1 MEFNIINEE
10 SKFKL
15 GNILSVFKIPESDL
29 GRSII
34 IVKNKFTEIGSIRKD
49 KRKVNNKKTIYQ
61 NVREVYNGDRNR

>member
-1 MEFNIINEE
+1 MSLKEVIIDIIVPLICGFVGG
-10 SKFKL
+10 ST
-15 GNILSVFKIPESDL
+15 G
-29 GRSII
+29 SII

>member
-1 MEFNIINEE
+1 MSIKEVIIDIIVPLICGLVGG
-10 SKFKL
+10 SI
-15 GNILSVFKIPESDL
+15 G
-29 GRSII
+29 SII